1 MNQVIRSSTT
11 DIANQAALPTARE
24 IIGTSKNRIQRLR
37 ERLFVDAYPVCIEKI
52 RLLTESYKQT
62 ESEPQIIRRAKA
74 LANVLDKI
82 TIFIEADELIV
93 GNAASKPM
101 AVEFDCD
108 YGIWSQDEIDALKQD
123 GFTTSEADE
132 IELKAINEYWK
143 GKTLVGRMGRFY
155 DDERLWSF
163 MQSGVVLPPW
173 KTREEGSGGGYA
185 QGGLGLGP
193 GFFLCGFDFAKVL
206 DGGLNQIVAEAE
218 TELGRTRC
226 MNADAVKKV
235 DYLKSVII
243 AHKAIIRFA
252 NRFANRAAEM
262 ASRETDP
269 TRRKELEEIAQICAW
284 VPANPA
290 RNFREAMQSFWFMF
304 LMLTPSTTA
313 AAGRFDQYM
322 YPFYKNDID
331 AGRIDDEQVLELL
344 QCLRI
349 KDMQIN
355 RTSGKANRQ
364 KNAGLAKWHNWTI
377 GGVTPEGND
386 ATNEMSYLILE
397 AAKRCPTPHHTI
409 TVRVHDGTPEKLM
422 QKSLE
427 VVRTGIGM
435 PAFVSDKSY
444 IEFLLTQGVPLRTAR
459 DYIMTGCLDV
469 NIVGQS
475 RIATYGMFIAPLAL
489 DIFMRNGIDPNT
501 GRKVGMRT
509 GELETFATFDEL
521 FSAFKKQFAYLMSVA
536 TERNNIELR
545 VMSEL
550 FPDPVRSS
558 LMVDGITLGKDMLD
572 RRMPMENGGVLNPI
586 GMINV
591 ADSLTAIKWLVF
603 DEKKITL
610 KELKDALHANWQG
623 ERYEAVRKMCL
634 AAPKYGNDDDYAD
647 AMAHDLYQFW
657 ADTTV
662 CFDTSLGGKH
672 IPTAISITSHAPGGA
687 LTSATPDGRSAGECL
702 ADGTTSPMRGRDM
715 NGPTAVIKSAS
726 KIDQAPYQAT
736 LMNMKF
742 HPSAVK
748 TTEDLRKL
756 SSLIRT
762 YFGLGGKH
770 MQFNVV
776 TKEALLAAQ
785 KQPENHRDLVVR
797 MAGYS
802 AYFVQLG
809 KTVQDEIIARTEHQ
823 QV

>member
-1 MNQVIRSSTT
+1 MSQKIQDGYAFLQTTRSPSPPST
-11 DIANQAALPTARE
+11 PK
-24 IIGTSKNRIQRLR
+24 SRIQKLR
-37 ERLFVDAYPVCIEKI
+37 ERLFVDKYPVCIEKI
-52 RLLTESYKQT
+52 RLVTESYKQT
-62 ESEPQIIRRAKA
+62 EGEPQIIRRAKA

-82 TIFIEADELIV
+82 TIFIEDDELIV

-108 YGIWSQDEIDALKQD
+108 YGIWSQEEIDALKLD
-123 GFTTSEADE
+123 GFTTSVEDE
-132 IELKAINEYWK
+132 LELKTINEYWK
-143 GKTLVGRMGRFY
+143 GKTLVGRTGQFY

-173 KTREEGSGGGYA
+173 KTRAEGSGGGYA
-185 QGGLGLGP
+185 QSGLGLGP
-193 GFFLCGFDFAKVL
+193 GFFLCGFDFARVL
-206 DGGLNQIVAEAE
+206 NGGLNQIIAEAE
-218 TELGRTRC
+218 SELEQIRFT
-226 MNADAVKKV
+226 NADAVKKA
-235 DYLKSVII
+235 DYLKAVII

-252 NRFANRAAEM
+252 NHFAILAIAM
-262 ASRETDP
+262 ATKESDP
-269 TRRKELEEIAQICAW
+269 TRKQELTQIAEICSW

-290 RNFREAMQSFWFMF
+290 RNFYQALQSFWFMF
-304 LMLTPSTTA
+304 LVLTPSTTT

-322 YPFYKNDID
+322 LPFYKNDIAD
-331 AGRIDDEQVLELL
+331 GRITDELVLELL

-349 KDMQIN
+349 KDMQLN

-377 GGVTPEGND
+377 GGVTPDGND
-386 ATNEMSYLILE
+386 ATNELSYLILE

-409 TVRVHDGTPEKLM
+409 TVRVHEGTPERLM

-427 VVRTGIGM
+427 LVRTGIGM

-444 IEFLLTQGVPLRTAR
+444 IEFLLSHGVPLRTAR

-475 RIATYGMFIAPLAL
+475 RIASYGMFIAPLAL

-501 GRKVGMRT
+501 SQQVGLKT
-509 GELETFATFDEL
+509 GELESFASFDDL
-521 FSAFKKQFAYLMSVA
+521 MSAFKKQLAYLMGVA
-536 TERNNIELR
+536 AERNNVELR

-558 LMVDGITLGKDMLD
+558 LMVDGIKAGKDMLD
-572 RRMPMENGGVLNPI
+572 RRMPFENGGVLNPI

-603 DEKKITL
+603 DEKKMTMH
-610 KELKDALHANWQG
+610 ELKAAMLANWQG
-623 ERYEAVRKMCL
+623 EEYEKIRRQCL
-634 AAPKYGNDDDYAD
+634 SAPKYGNDDDYAD
-647 AMAHDLYQFW
+647 SIAHELYQFW

-662 CFDTSLGGKH
+662 TLDTALGGKH

-687 LTSATPDGRSAGECL
+687 LTSATPDGRYAGECL
-702 ADGTTSPMRGRDM
+702 ADGTTSPMRGRDAH
-715 NGPTAVIKSAS
+715 GPTAVIKSAS
-726 KIDQAPYQAT
+726 KIDQTPSQAT

-742 HPSAVK
+742 HPSALK
-748 TTEDLRKL
+748 MTEDLRKL
-756 SSLIRT
+756 SWLIRT

-776 TKEALLAAQ
+776 TKEILLAAQ
-785 KQPENHRDLVVR
+785 KQPENYRDLVVR

-823 QV
+823 EV

>member
-1 MNQVIRSSTT
+1 MNQAIRSSSANF
-11 DIANQAALPTARE
+11 ANQITLPTAQQ
-24 IIGTSKNRIQRLR
+24 IIGVSKTRIQRLR
-37 ERLFVDAYPVCIEKI
+37 EKLFVDAYPVCIEKI
-52 RLLTESYKQT
+52 RWLTESYKQT
-62 ESEPQIIRRAKA
+62 AGEPMLIRRAKA
-74 LANVLDKI
+74 LANVLTKI
-82 TIFIEADELIV
+82 TIFIQDDELIV

-123 GFTTSEADE
+123 GFTTTEQDE
-132 IELKAINEYWK
+132 IELKSINEYWK
-143 GKTLVGRMGRFY
+143 GKTLVGRMGQFF
-155 DDERLWSF
+155 DDARLWSF
-163 MQSGVVLPPW
+163 MQSGIVLPPW
-173 KTREEGSGGGYA
+173 KTRAEGSGGGYA

-193 GFFLCGFDFAKVL
+193 GFFLCGFDFAQVL
-206 DGGLNQIVAEAE
+206 NGGLNQIIADAE
-218 TELGRTRC
+218 TELTRIRFT
-226 MNADAVKKV
+226 NADAVGKV
-235 DYLKSVII
+235 DYLKSVIV
-243 AHKAIIRFA
+243 AHKAIIHLA
-252 NRFANRAAEM
+252 NRFANLASEM
-262 ASRETDP
+262 ASRESDAA
-269 TRRKELEEIAQICAW
+269 RKLELLEIAQVCAW

-290 RNFREAMQSFWFMF
+290 RNFRQALQSFWFMF

-322 YPFYKNDID
+322 FPFYQKDIAD
-331 AGRIDDEQVLELL
+331 GRMNDEQVLELL

-377 GGVTPEGND
+377 GGVTPEGYD
-386 ATNEMSYLILE
+386 ATNDLSYLILE

-409 TVRVHDGTPEKLM
+409 TVRVHDGTPERLM

-444 IEFLLTQGVPLRTAR
+444 IEFLLSQGVPLRTAR

-475 RIATYGMFIAPLAL
+475 RIASYGMFIAPLAL

-501 GRKVGMRT
+501 GQQVGLPT
-509 GELETFATFDEL
+509 GEMTSFATFDEL
-521 FSAFKKQFAYLMSVA
+521 LAAFKKQLAFLMSVA

-545 VMSEL
+545 VMGEL

-558 LMVDGITLGKDMLD
+558 LMVDGITCGKDMLD
-572 RRMPMENGGVLNPI
+572 RRMPLENGGVLNPI

-610 KELKDALHANWQG
+610 QALVAAMRANWQG
-623 ERYEAVRKMCL
+623 DANEAIRRLCL
-634 AAPKYGNDDDYAD
+634 TAPKYGNDDDYAD

-657 ADTTV
+657 ADTTGT
-662 CFDTSLGGKH
+662 FDTSLGGKF

-687 LTSATPDGRSAGECL
+687 LTSATPDGRYAGECL
-702 ADGTTSPMRGRDM
+702 ADGTTSPMRGRDKR
-715 NGPTAVIKSAS
+715 GPTSVIKSAS
-726 KIDQAPYQAT
+726 KIDQTPYQAT

-742 HPSAVK
+742 HPTAVK

-770 MQFNVV
+770 IQFNVV
-776 TKEALLAAQ
+776 TKETLVAAQ
-785 KQPENHRDLVVR
+785 KQPENYRDLVVR